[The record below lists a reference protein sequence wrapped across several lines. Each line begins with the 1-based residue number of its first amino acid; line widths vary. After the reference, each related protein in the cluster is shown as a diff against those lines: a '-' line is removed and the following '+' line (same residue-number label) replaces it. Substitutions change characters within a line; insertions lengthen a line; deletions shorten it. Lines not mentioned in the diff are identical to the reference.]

1 MLPSG
6 LRGAPV
12 ASFVIALATAVTV
25 ASNAGAEGTANA
37 SRSTP
42 PVEGAGQRL
51 LIADLGQHVV
61 AFGYQASTSRWI
73 AAQLVGGYYQPWTQ
87 NIDFLGL
94 SGAASKGGDLRGVIA
109 RGRVFFHP
117 FGAAPTGPWVS
128 PFVQA
133 GVGWGLR
140 GDDRRAGPVSAAG
153 VSVGYSALLGESIL
167 LGGGLGIQYHEARIP
182 GGDSAP
188 RFSRYYPQVDIQL
201 GYAL

>member
-42 PVEGAGQRL
+42 PAEGAGQRL

-87 NIDFLGL
+87 NINFFGL
-94 SGAASKGGDLRGVIA
+94 SGDASKGGDLRGVIA